1 MVCGEGG
8 SVPAAQRR
16 KLSSLDGTGAERQQD
31 EQVVTFWG
39 VRGTLPTPGPL
50 CLKYG
55 GHTSCVEVCLT
66 QGKSQSSI
74 VLDAGSG
81 IVAYGDQALRKG
93 QRHFHLLLSHM
104 HYDHIIGLTR
114 FAPLFR
120 SDCEVTVYGLR
131 KGGKS
136 LQEMFEQFFSFP
148 FFPVEFKNLPGLK
161 NLHFHEVNGADEL
174 TIAGMPVQMQIL
186 NHPQDAVAY
195 RAWNISKTTSVVYA
209 TDHEHGTDVDF
220 HLEKFAKNA
229 TLMLYDST
237 YADGDYPKFKGW
249 GHSTALAGA
258 QIAKNANVGA
268 YGLFHHDPDASD
280 LHLEKILLPEAQR
293 IYQRSFLCA
302 ENTQMSLLKI
312 QKEQQANSAGQRAP
326 LHRSVVGTRL
336 KRG

>member
-1 MVCGEGG
+1 MPAISRKKPNSAEG
-8 SVPAAQRR
+8 S
-16 KLSSLDGTGAERQQD
+16 DGDRQQD

-39 VRGTLPTPGPL
+39 VRGTLPTPRPQF
-50 CLKYG
+50 LKYG

-66 QGKSQSSI
+66 HGKSQSSI

-81 IVAYGDQALRKG
+81 IVAYGDQALRRG
-93 QRHFHLLLSHM
+93 QRQFHLLLSHM
-104 HYDHIIGLTR
+104 HYDHVIGLTR
-114 FAPLFR
+114 FGPLFR

-148 FFPVEFKNLPGLK
+148 FFPIEFKNLPGLK

-174 TIAGMPVQMQIL
+174 TIAGMPVQMQVL

-195 RAWNISKTTSVVYA
+195 RAWNQAKTTSVVYA
-209 TDHEHGTDVDF
+209 TDHEHGTELDF
-220 HLEKFAKNA
+220 DLEKFAKNA
-229 TLMLYDST
+229 SLMLYDST
-237 YADGDYPKFKGW
+237 FSNVDYPNYKGW

-280 LHLEKILLPEAQR
+280 AHLDKVLLPEAQR
-293 IYQRSFLCA
+293 IYPRSFLCA
-302 ENTQMSLLKI
+302 ENTQVSLLKI
-312 QKEQQANSAGQRAP
+312 LREIQSSSTGARAP
-326 LHRSVVGTRL
+326 SHRSVVS
-336 KRG
+336 KRVKTG